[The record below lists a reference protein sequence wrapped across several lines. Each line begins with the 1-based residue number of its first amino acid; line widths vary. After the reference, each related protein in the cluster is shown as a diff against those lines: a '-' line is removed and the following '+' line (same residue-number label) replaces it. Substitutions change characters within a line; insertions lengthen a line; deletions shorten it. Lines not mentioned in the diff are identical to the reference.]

1 MNILLSGSG
10 SGGHIYPCIATY
22 NNLKKDN
29 NCIIVIF
36 KEIDKKIYE
45 LNNIKYIY
53 IDDNLSTFKKLKKIN
68 KIYKEKSIDISLT
81 FGGKNSLFIN
91 LITKLNKGKSF
102 IFEQNAI
109 MGKANKL
116 NYILA
121 NKVFTTFK
129 LNKKKEVNIGNPNT
143 FDIKDKKI
151 KLFNNNKLTILITL
165 GSLGSSSV
173 NKVIKQFINNCD
185 DFNIIYVLGNNVIEN
200 FIKKDN
206 VKIYPYYNPLV
217 DLINNVDLI
226 ISRAG
231 ASTLSEIIKLNKPSI
246 IIPSPYVTNNHQ
258 EKNANNLYLKGCI
271 DLIYEKNLNLF
282 ILKNK
287 VYKLLLNK
295 NNYNTM
301 VNNIKNNSN
310 NYSFADLKKE
320 LFNEII

>member
-1 MNILLSGSG
+1 M
-10 SGGHIYPCIATY
+10 
-22 NNLKKDN
+22 
-29 NCIIVIF
+29 
-36 KEIDKKIYE
+36 
-45 LNNIKYIY
+45 
-53 IDDNLSTFKKLKKIN
+53 
-68 KIYKEKSIDISLT
+68 
-81 FGGKNSLFIN
+81 
-91 LITKLNKGKSF
+91 
-102 IFEQNAI
+102 
-109 MGKANKL
+109 
-116 NYILA
+116 
-121 NKVFTTFK
+121 
-129 LNKKKEVNIGNPNT
+129 
-143 FDIKDKKI
+143 
-151 KLFNNNKLTILITL
+151 
-165 GSLGSSSV
+165 
-173 NKVIKQFINNCD
+173 
-185 DFNIIYVLGNNVIEN
+185 
-200 FIKKDN
+200 
-206 VKIYPYYNPLV
+206 KIYPYYNPLV